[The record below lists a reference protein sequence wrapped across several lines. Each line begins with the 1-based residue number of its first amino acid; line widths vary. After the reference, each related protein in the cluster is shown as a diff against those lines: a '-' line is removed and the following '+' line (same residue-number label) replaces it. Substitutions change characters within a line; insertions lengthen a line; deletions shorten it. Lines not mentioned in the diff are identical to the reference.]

1 MQFHC
6 GSFQGVERANENKKE
21 FKVVR
26 CHGVFDIVSNPNGH
40 IPLCGGQVLF
50 DLTHTFWGINK
61 FMCL

>member
-1 MQFHC
+1 
-6 GSFQGVERANENKKE
+6 VNENKKE

-26 CHGVFDIVSNPNGH
+26 CPRVFDIISIPHGH
-40 IPLCGGQVLF
+40 IPLCGGRVLF